1 MNDQRKSKASTE
13 KQSAKQA
20 PRGRRPGDG
29 AGRMEAPGTRG
40 HGVPVPPGDGEP
52 VFSSQR
58 AGSAVV
64 GDEGS
69 NAGEVDLGISGESET
84 VR

>member
-20 PRGRRPGDG
+20 PRGRV
-29 AGRMEAPGTRG
+29 EAPGTRG
-40 HGVPVPPGDGEP
+40 HGVPVSPGDGEP
-52 VFSSQR
+52 VLSSQR